1 MKKDLDRPR
10 WGASAVLVGLLAALL
25 CASRADAR
33 AYKWTATSTTAYAI
47 TGDIRVSADS
57 ITFANGKRIRIRPVS
72 ADKPQV
78 FTLVPRSANP
88 TLLNGNK
95 LCGDTP
101 PTFIALMRDGGALYM
116 KVFDGPDVP
125 QGRADPFP
133 EPGTCATYN
142 FERPGSAS
150 VALPAAPARANPSF
164 DCGKAASAAEKAI
177 CASPDLA
184 ASDRQLAD
192 AYSAA
197 LIGASTED
205 AAAIKAAQRQWI
217 ADRQSCGSDGAC
229 LAAAYD
235 RRIAALTAPPPRV
248 ADSESSRSRWTATS
262 TTAIAITGDIEL
274 SGDTIVFANGARLHL
289 SPVGLD
295 RPLVFAVSP
304 PTNPTLPNGGE
315 LCGSGPP
322 TFVVLAHDG
331 NELYMKVFDG
341 PQIPLGRADPGPE
354 PGTCATYNF
363 ERSGGSAAAAP
374 EVPSLAASAPAPA
387 PAAPASASG
396 PDTPPTVEP
405 GAAPAPLQ
413 GFKDCSDCP
422 EMVVMP
428 AGSFMMGAN
437 EHDAMAIY
445 PTNGWGLSPKEAKRQ
460 AKQVVGKFPVPTDEL
475 PRHQVNIGYS
485 FAIGRFEVTV
495 DQFDAF
501 VQATGWKL
509 PDRCF
514 TYESDPAIGAL
525 PNVHGEAAT
534 KAWAARYTAQW
545 ATRSG
550 RSYENPGFAVNG
562 SYPAVCISYS
572 DIDAYLQWLSA
583 KTGRHYRLPSES
595 EWEYAAR
602 AGTQTAYSFGDDV
615 LQLCANANFSDAS
628 APMGQGYVGCSD
640 GSPTTA
646 SPVGTYKPNPW
657 GLYDMHGNVTEPVA
671 DCVNPNYEGA
681 PSDGSAWRTG
691 DCSDHVKRGYDF
703 ESIYYDV
710 RSASRCLASAGPQ
723 PDSSQGD
730 ASLAA
735 PDGGSNLLGIRV
747 AVSLDDRAWD
757 RVRH

>member
-1 MKKDLDRPR
+1 MSYWCLSRLAP
-10 WGASAVLVGLLAALL
+10 VLVAVILAPLIGLSPAQ
-25 CASRADAR
+25 AR
-33 AYKWTATSTTAYAI
+33 SYKWPAASTTAYAI
-47 TGDIRVSADS
+47 TGDIRVSANS
-57 ITFANGKRIRIRPVS
+57 ITFANGARIHIRPVS
-72 ADKPQV
+72 RDKPQV

-101 PTFIALMRDGGALYM
+101 PTFIVLARDGNELYM

-125 QGRADPFP
+125 PGRADPFP
-133 EPGTCATYN
+133 ESGTCATYN
-142 FERPGSAS
+142 FERPGSFAAAMPAPSPAS
-150 VALPAAPARANPSF
+150 MGPSF
-164 DCGKAASAAEKAI
+164 DCRKAASADEQAI
-177 CASPDLA
+177 CASSDLA
-184 ASDRQLAD
+184 ALDRQLAD

-197 LIGASTED
+197 LASAND
-205 AAAIKAAQRQWI
+205 AAAIRAAQRQWI

-229 LAAAYD
+229 LAASYD
-235 RRIAALTAPPPRV
+235 RRIAALTAPPPSV

-262 TTAIAITGDIEL
+262 TTAIAVTGDIEL
-274 SGDTIVFANGARLHL
+274 SGDSIIFANGARLHL
-289 SPVGLD
+289 AAVGLD

-304 PTNPTLPNGGE
+304 PTNPTLPNGGK
-315 LCGSGPP
+315 LCGKGPP
-322 TFVVLAHDG
+322 TFVVLARDG
-331 NELYMKVFDG
+331 DQLYVKIFDG
-341 PQIPLGRADPGPE
+341 PQIPLGHADPAPE

-374 EVPSLAASAPAPA
+374 EVPSLAAPTPE

-396 PDTPPTVEP
+396 PDAPASVES

-422 EMVVMP
+422 EMVVIS

-445 PTNGWGLSPKEAKRQ
+445 PTNAWGLSPQQAKRQ
-460 AKQVVGKFPVPTDEL
+460 AKQAVGKFPVATDEL
-475 PRHQVNIGYS
+475 PRHQVTIGYS
-485 FAIGRFEVTV
+485 FAIGRFEITV

-501 VQATGWKL
+501 VQATDWKL

-514 TYESDPAIGAL
+514 TYESDPAIGAR
-525 PNVHGEAAT
+525 PDVHGEAAT
-534 KAWAARYTAQW
+534 KAWGARYTAQY
-545 ATRSG
+545 ATRPG
-550 RSYENPGFAVNG
+550 RTYTNPGFAVTG

-615 LQLCANANFSDAS
+615 LQLCAHANFSDAS

-640 GSPTTA
+640 GSPATA

-671 DCVNPNYEGA
+671 DCVNTNYEGA
-681 PSDGSAWRTG
+681 PNDGSAWRTG

-730 ASLAA
+730 APPAA
-735 PDGGSNLLGIRV
+735 PDGGSNLLGLRV
-747 AVSLDDRAWD
+747 AVSLDNRAWD